1 VDIRQGRDNS
11 LSRGDEMK
19 SVASHNQTMQRV
31 KVGMAGLAAV
41 VLLIGL
47 ASAIFS
53 AASRE
58 KPIAATGAP
67 QAEAIANMTA
77 TNTTLPADPTNEPLA
92 ELGVAPSAND
102 PHAAPTGQR
111 K

>member
-1 VDIRQGRDNS
+1 MRDIPLFGS
-11 LSRGDEMK
+11 DEMK

-31 KVGMAGLAAV
+31 KVGMVGLAAV

-53 AASRE
+53 AANRE
-58 KPIAATGAP
+58 RPIGNAM

-77 TNTTLPADPTNEPLA
+77 VNSSMAADPTNEPLV
-92 ELGVAPSAND
+92 ELGVAPSASD
-102 PHAAPTGQR
+102 PSPVPSEQR